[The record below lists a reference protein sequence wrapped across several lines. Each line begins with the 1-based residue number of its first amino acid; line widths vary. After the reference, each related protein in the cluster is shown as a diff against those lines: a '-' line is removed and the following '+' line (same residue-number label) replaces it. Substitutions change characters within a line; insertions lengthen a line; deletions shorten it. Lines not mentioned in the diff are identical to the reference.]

1 MFVHSSKLLM
11 DSGGLPWTVRWSLSL
26 EDFFWKGLGSCE
38 IPRKWINQP
47 TLVVVLS
54 TYVHV
59 LRCLHSFLIMSNQLT
74 KITSYTAQSTRN
86 NIADN
91 DAVLIMIGFLRR
103 INFCMGLLAICIG
116 LSGSTIKT
124 HLRRRCLLHKTQ
136 QTGGYR
142 NIAKQMMLR

>member
-47 TLVVVLS
+47 TLVFVLS
-54 TYVHV
+54 TYVYV

-74 KITSYTAQSTRN
+74 EITSFTAQSTRN
-86 NIADN
+86 NTADS
-91 DAVLIMIGFLRR
+91 DAVLIMIGFLRS

-124 HLRRRCLLHKTQ
+124 HLCRRCLLHKTQ

-142 NIAKQMMLR
+142 NIAEQMMPR